1 MSSEWIVAIITS
13 MFAVAAA
20 ALTCRWQMKTEMR
33 KILENYV
40 SDKKYKAYYNAVNLF
55 YSIMNENKQG
65 KNVDPT
71 SPERYEIMLKV
82 KRDLFIY
89 GSDDAFRTFTTFLCE
104 SSKDHQADYFTPF
117 LNFMLIVRKEISG
130 GKSAIST
137 DDIMLNLLQSRSEL
151 QKFHDAFESIFRD
164 SSVKRLQKYAKNRK
178 MRTVSHVPRVYSCFV
193 RAGGAR
199 LIAGRDG
206 AGRSRAAN
214 VFSCGLRTIGQ
225 RSVVRERMRRCLSE

>member
-55 YSIMNENKQG
+55 FFFFKANKQG
-65 KNVDPT
+65 KNVD
-71 SPERYEIMLKV
+71 SASAERYELLLKG

-104 SSKDHQADYFTPF
+104 SSKDQQADYFTPF

-130 GKSAIST
+130 GKSAITT

-151 QKFHDAFESIFRD
+151 QKFHE
-164 SSVKRLQKYAKNRK
+164 LKNK
-178 MRTVSHVPRVYSCFV
+178 T
-193 RAGGAR
+193 
-199 LIAGRDG
+199 L
-206 AGRSRAAN
+206 
-214 VFSCGLRTIGQ
+214 
-225 RSVVRERMRRCLSE
+225 

>member
-33 KILENYV
+33 KILANYV

-55 YSIMNENKQG
+55 YSIMNENKQS
-65 KNVDPT
+65 KNVDPA

-104 SSKDHQADYFTPF
+104 SSKDQQADYFTPF

-151 QKFHDAFESIFRD
+151 QKFHE
-164 SSVKRLQKYAKNRK
+164 LKNK
-178 MRTVSHVPRVYSCFV
+178 T
-193 RAGGAR
+193 
-199 LIAGRDG
+199 L
-206 AGRSRAAN
+206 
-214 VFSCGLRTIGQ
+214 
-225 RSVVRERMRRCLSE
+225 

>member
-1 MSSEWIVAIITS
+1 MMSYNHLRRSYTPRGCWSKELYNPKILLFMPSEWIVAIITS
-13 MFAVAAA
+13 MFAVAATV
-20 ALTCRWQMKTEMR
+20 LTCRWQMKTEMR

-104 SSKDHQADYFTPF
+104 SSKDQQADYFTPF

-130 GKSAIST
+130 GKSAITT

-151 QKFHDAFESIFRD
+151 QKFHE
-164 SSVKRLQKYAKNRK
+164 LKNK
-178 MRTVSHVPRVYSCFV
+178 T
-193 RAGGAR
+193 
-199 LIAGRDG
+199 L
-206 AGRSRAAN
+206 
-214 VFSCGLRTIGQ
+214 
-225 RSVVRERMRRCLSE
+225 